1 MTQGWTHHGGRLSDA
16 QAAYGGAAETWLDL
30 STGIN
35 PIAWPHAD
43 RVPIDWQRLP
53 DEKALS
59 ALEKS
64 AAAYFGVDP
73 VHVCALP
80 GTEIGLRLLGAIVP
94 GPARHVAPTYRTHG
108 EMFPGTTPIAIGD
121 LAGVGSGMAV
131 LANPNNP
138 DGRLIAPDAL
148 RSHLDRVRAEA
159 GWLVVDEAF
168 VDASPNYSLAADIG
182 DDVPLIL
189 FRSFGK
195 FFGLAGVRLGFVLGP
210 ASLIAAFRARLGAW
224 PVSSAALAIGTAA
237 YRDQAWI
244 AATRKRLMA
253 DKAALDTVLQRH
265 AFSPRG
271 ESPLFRLI
279 ETEDAQALFD
289 WLARHAILTRPF
301 DYDPRWLR
309 LGLPGNP
316 EGLERLDRALANG

>member
-1 MTQGWTHHGGRLSDA
+1 MTQGWTYHGGRLSDA
-16 QAAYGGAAETWLDL
+16 RAAYGSGAEAWLDL

-35 PIAWPHAD
+35 PIAWPHAEK
-43 RVPIDWQRLP
+43 VPIDWQRLP

-59 ALEKS
+59 ALEES

-73 VHVCALP
+73 AHVCALP
-80 GTEIGLRLLGAIVP
+80 GTEIGLRLLGAILP

-108 EMFPGTTPIAIGD
+108 EMFPGAAPIALAD
-121 LAGVGSGMAV
+121 LPSVTDGIVV

-138 DGRLIAPDAL
+138 DGRLLAPDAL
-148 RSHLDRVRAEA
+148 RSQLDRLRAEA
-159 GWLVVDEAF
+159 GWLVLDEAF
-168 VDASPNYSLAADIG
+168 VDASPDYSLAIDIG

-210 ASLIAAFRARLGAW
+210 ASLITAFRARLGAW
-224 PVSSAALAIGTAA
+224 PVSSAALAIGAAA

-244 AATRKRLMA
+244 AATLERLMA
-253 DKAALDTVLQRH
+253 DKAALDTVLHRH
-265 AFSPRG
+265 GFSPGG

-279 ETEDAQALFD
+279 ETGDAQALFD
-289 WLARHAILTRPF
+289 RLARHAILTRPF

-309 LGLPGNP
+309 FGLPGSP
-316 EGLERLDRALANG
+316 EGLERLDRALADG